1 MDMDY
6 TDIKIK
12 AVSVLNRYVL
22 ELSFN
27 DGSVKTVDLEA
38 VLHGSLFGP
47 LQNPELFRQV
57 RLNAEIET
65 IEWPN
70 GADFHPETLYRW
82 ELYKDELAAIAAK
95 WQQARKAG

>member
-1 MDMDY
+1 MNY

-12 AVSVLNRYVL
+12 AVTVIRPFVIEL
-22 ELSFN
+22 EFN
-27 DGSVKTVDLEA
+27 DGSLKTVDLEK
-38 VLHGSLFGP
+38 VLHGNLFGP

-82 ELYKDELAAIAAK
+82 EEYKDELAAVAAK
-95 WQQARKAG
+95 WQKTRKAG